1 MDRGYGYHA
10 ELIQRHIE
18 LVPGYPGIRDA
29 LPELDLGEETLRAI
43 LGAAAEFAE
52 SRLVPINRA
61 GDLQGCRFEAG
72 RVLTPDCYKNAWEE
86 LTSAGWNSVDQPAN
100 FGGQGLPL
108 FVNTACRELFDR
120 ACMAIGMLTGPTR
133 AGTQVLLQF
142 ADPQVQD
149 EWLPQ
154 LVAGKWSLTICI
166 SEADAGSDVGR
177 IHSQAVQNS
186 EGRWRV
192 TGEKMWTSFGDH
204 DLVER
209 IGHLL
214 LARSPGAPPGTAGLS
229 LFLVPNKVKNSSG
242 EWVVNGVIPR
252 RIEEKLGLHGSPTCA
267 MGFEGAE
274 AYLLGRQHR
283 GLSQMFVMI
292 QSMRLMV
299 ATEGVGMSF
308 GAEQAA
314 LSYAAERKQGGDPS
328 RPPVAINDHA
338 DIQRQLLAMAGRVE
352 VLRGMLYELAVRID
366 LERHGVAADERHAR
380 VTQWLLPIAKASCA
394 EAAFEIPSAAIQV
407 LGGAGYTREW
417 PCEQWLR
424 DARMMSIA
432 EGSTGIQALDLLHRR
447 LWRDD
452 GETLAAFI
460 DTARKELQGV
470 SADLAAPAL
479 LVIDRLKRVA
489 QQLLGW
495 RERSRDAETGA
506 VAFLQLAFLAVTG
519 WIAVRLASRAGND
532 RIGRRLAAAGR
543 YWLSDIDG
551 RAALLERDALAGSAK
566 LDQFHQILNG

>member
-1 MDRGYGYHA
+1 M
-10 ELIQRHIE
+10 Q
-18 LVPGYPGIRDA
+18 
-29 LPELDLGEETLRAI
+29 
-43 LGAAAEFAE
+43 
-52 SRLVPINRA
+52 
-61 GDLQGCRFEAG
+61 
-72 RVLTPDCYKNAWEE
+72 AWEE
-86 LTSAGWNSVDQPAN
+86 ITSAGWNSVDQPSN

-133 AGTQVLLQF
+133 AGSQVLLEF
-142 ADPQVQD
+142 ADPAVQD

-177 IHSQAVQNS
+177 IRSQAVQDPD
-186 EGRWRV
+186 GRWRV

-214 LARSPGAPPGTAGLS
+214 LARSPGALPGTAGLS
-229 LFLVPNKVKNSSG
+229 LFLVPNKVRSSSG
-242 EWVVNGVIPR
+242 EWVVNGVSPR

-314 LSYAAERKQGGDPS
+314 LNYAAERKQGGNPS

-338 DIQRQLLAMAGRVE
+338 DIQRQLLSMAGRVE
-352 VLRGMLYELAVRID
+352 VLRGMLYELAIRID
-366 LERHGVAADERHAR
+366 LERQGIAADERHAR

-394 EAAFEIPSAAIQV
+394 EAAFEISSAAIQV
-407 LGGAGYTREW
+407 LGCA
-417 PCEQWLR
+417 
-424 DARMMSIA
+424 
-432 EGSTGIQALDLLHRR
+432 
-447 LWRDD
+447 
-452 GETLAAFI
+452 
-460 DTARKELQGV
+460 
-470 SADLAAPAL
+470 
-479 LVIDRLKRVA
+479 
-489 QQLLGW
+489 
-495 RERSRDAETGA
+495 
-506 VAFLQLAFLAVTG
+506 
-519 WIAVRLASRAGND
+519 
-532 RIGRRLAAAGR
+532 
-543 YWLSDIDG
+543 
-551 RAALLERDALAGSAK
+551 
-566 LDQFHQILNG
+566 